1 MKTAMIIGISGQDG
15 SYLANFLIKKKYKII
30 GTTRKKKNLNNIKN
44 HIKLNIHKKIKII
57 KLNFLNKRLLSETI
71 LKVKPQEIYFLSS
84 ISNINDSIKNTNA
97 TIDSINKGT
106 LNFLEVIK
114 KNNLKNKTKIFFAG
128 SVECFGYHKD
138 KKPLNE
144 NSKFRPKNPYAI
156 AKTFSYNLV
165 KYYRE
170 EFGLKCCT
178 GILSNHESLLRNNSY
193 VSKKIINYLN
203 KYNPKVKKKLD
214 LGNINVLKDWGW
226 APEFVI
232 AFWSILN
239 SKYIDDYLI
248 ATGQSVKLS
257 QFLRY
262 AFMKKNL
269 NWKNHISINHKL
281 IRKSETISNRY
292 DIKKIKKYIGWKA
305 KIKYKKIIDKMINNI
320 YE

>member
-15 SYLANFLIKKKYKII
+15 SYLAKFLIKKKYKII
-30 GTTRKKKNLNNIKN
+30 GTTRKQKNLNNIKN
-44 HIKLNIHKKIKII
+44 HVKLNIHKKIKII
-57 KLNFLNKRLLSETI
+57 KLNFLNKKLLSKAI
-71 LKVKPQEIYFLSS
+71 LKFKPQEIYFLSS
-84 ISNINDSIKNTNA
+84 VSNIKDSIENTNS
-97 TIDSINKGT
+97 TINSINKGT

-114 KNNLKNKTKIFFAG
+114 NNNLKNKIKIFFAG

-138 KKPLNE
+138 KKSLNE
-144 NSKFRPKNPYAI
+144 KSKFKPKNPYAI
-156 AKTFSYNLV
+156 AKTSSYNLV

-170 EFGLKCCT
+170 ELGLKCCT

-203 KYNPKVKKKLD
+203 KYNSKVKKKLY
-214 LGNINVLKDWGW
+214 LGNINVFKDWGW
-226 APEFVI
+226 APEFVT

-239 SKYIDDYLI
+239 SKYIDDYII

-257 QFLRY
+257 EFLRY
-262 AFMKKNL
+262 AFKKKNL
-269 NWKNHISINHKL
+269 NWKNHISINDKL
-281 IRKSETISNRY
+281 IRKSETNSNRY
-292 DIKKIKKYIGWKA
+292 DIKKIKKYIGWNA